1 MASKKIE
8 SVLKNPPTK
17 KNLGLDD
24 FTSKFYHIFN
34 DDIIQMFFK
43 TLLEN

>member
-8 SVLKNPPTK
+8 SVLKNLPTK
-17 KNLGLDD
+17 KNPGLND

-34 DDIIQMFFK
+34 DERIQNSLK